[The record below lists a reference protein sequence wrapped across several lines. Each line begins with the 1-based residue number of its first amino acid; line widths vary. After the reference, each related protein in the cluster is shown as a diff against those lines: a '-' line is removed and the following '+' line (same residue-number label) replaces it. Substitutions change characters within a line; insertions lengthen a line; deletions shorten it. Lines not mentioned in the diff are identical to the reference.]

1 MLLFALALA
10 ATAFED
16 LDQLDA
22 QAAVAARSMGSDAV
36 PVDRRLR
43 LARCP
48 EGLQVEAA
56 DARSL
61 AVRCPALGWR
71 LRVPLTPVAGGV
83 AAVAS
88 APATRVLV
96 RRGDPLTVTSN
107 GGGFTVET
115 GGIASEDG
123 AMGASVRAKLDG
135 GRIVAGIV
143 TGPQQISLG
152 RP

>member
-10 ATAFED
+10 ATQLED

-22 QAAVAARSMGSDAV
+22 QLAVAAQSLGSSAQ
-36 PVDRRLR
+36 PLDRRLR

-48 EGLQVEAA
+48 QGVQVEAA

-71 LRVPLTPVAGGV
+71 LRVPLASSAT
-83 AAVAS
+83 AAVAQ
-88 APATRVLV
+88 TILV
-96 RRGDPLTVTSN
+96 RRGDPLTILSS

-115 GGIASEDG
+115 AGIAGEDG
-123 AMGASVRAKLDG
+123 ALGASIRAKLDG
-135 GRIVAGIV
+135 GRVVAGVV
-143 TGPQQISLG
+143 TGPQEISLG
-152 RP
+152 TR